1 MFASPVSNPSVAD
14 VLGKSQQEWEQAAW
28 MKNLTRISP
37 EADKDAKGAGV
48 TEEVAVSDDG
58 KYALSAEP
66 EVAALVAVTLP
77 ESL

>member
-1 MFASPVSNPSVAD
+1 
-14 VLGKSQQEWEQAAW
+14 